1 MKLLDNKV
9 NIMNN
14 KIFILIFI
22 IVVFILGGLLYIYN
36 PDPVEYKRSENNFA
50 TTTP

>member
-1 MKLLDNKV
+1 
-9 NIMNN
+9 MNN

-22 IVVFILGGLLYIYN
+22 VVVFILGGLLYIYN
-36 PDPVEYKRSENNFA
+36 PDPVEYKRVENNSA